1 MTNPRISGLL
11 MGTGGGNGWGRY
23 IFYLNCLVP
32 GLLKDHKAISQ
43 NRAAP
48 LEERRAGVMKLK
60 FSELGLLWEQN
71 IINMSFV
78 SGYVGSSVH
87 GILQA
92 RTLQWVAI
100 SSSNADLV
108 TCDTEAFIS
117 WSYSAYVLLCVF
129 MPKSFTPFYPVLSRL
144 LIIFHI
150 SLFC

>member
-1 MTNPRISGLL
+1 MCTFVHSGAVTNPRISGLL

-32 GLLKDHKAISQ
+32 GLLKDHKAVSQ

-48 LEERRAGVMKLK
+48 LEERREGVMKLK

-100 SSSNADLV
+100 PFSRRSSRPKNWTRISCIAGRFFTIWATREVPCNYLGREDLV
-108 TCDTEAFIS
+108 C
-117 WSYSAYVLLCVF
+117 
-129 MPKSFTPFYPVLSRL
+129 
-144 LIIFHI
+144 
-150 SLFC
+150 

>member
-1 MTNPRISGLL
+1 MASEIVFKFPFQFVHCWCIECSFCLHIDLVCMCSVAQSCLTPGNPMHCS
-11 MGTGGGNGWGRY
+11 
-23 IFYLNCLVP
+23 P
-32 GLLKDHKAISQ
+32 S
-43 NRAAP
+43 
-48 LEERRAGVMKLK
+48 
-60 FSELGLLWEQN
+60 
-71 IINMSFV
+71 
-78 SGYVGSSVH
+78 GSSVH